1 MKKRL
6 IIGLILGIVLINL
19 VLINAGLPIYV
30 KDLDNPS
37 TAIAY
42 NFTLTSG
49 IDCTG
54 ILLSNSS
61 TITLDA
67 SGIGFFDMPIDS
79 LTSIPQRIC
88 VYRDAGTFVA
98 NLSFADMVLN
108 SLRVNQLIA
117 TDANIS
123 NLTVGNNINVTGNI
137 LASYFIGDGSSLT
150 GVTATYFND
159 TYANL
164 LNQNCPTGKVV
175 NGTNSSGGFIC
186 VTPTAVEVDPAWQ
199 GNVTSGLSQD
209 LNVNSQKLTDVGELI
224 MNGLIRSQNM
234 TPITDNLY
242 SLGNS
247 TNWFKEIW
255 VKNIYATDINTTNL
269 IASDIDTN
277 NIDSIT
283 TNTTNLT
290 LGGFELF
297 KDGDGNLNI
306 NLD

>member
-1 MKKRL
+1 MNKK
-6 IIGLILGIVLINL
+6 IIGLIFGIVLINL
-19 VLINAGLPIYV
+19 VLVSAGLPLYP

-37 TAIAY
+37 TYISY
-42 NFTLTSG
+42 NFTLTVND
-49 IDCTG
+49 DCTN

-61 TITLDA
+61 TILLDK

-79 LTSIPQRIC
+79 LTSIPNRIC

-98 NLSFADMVLN
+98 NVSFADMIFS
-108 SLRVNQLIA
+108 SLRV
-117 TDANIS
+117 S
-123 NLTVGNNINVTGNI
+123 GNI
-137 LASYFIGDGSSLT
+137 TTDSYFVGDGSYLT
-150 GVTATYFND
+150 GITALSNSSFNS

-186 VTPTAVEVDPAWQ
+186 VTPTAIEVDPTWQ
-199 GNVTSGLSQD
+199 GNVTSGMSQD
-209 LNVNSQKLTDVGELI
+209 LNINSKKLTAVGELI

-247 TNWFKEIW
+247 TNWFKELW
-255 VKNIYATDINTTNL
+255 VKNIYATEINTTNL